1 MRLFTYL
8 RSENLL
14 FIFWRDRQIFLK
26 YIVGFLSYIS
36 RAFRDIL
43 DSRIVV
49 SKRGFSSFGRNAY
62 LVYIEVSLDEDDN
75 DESCR
80 SRDARV

>member
-1 MRLFTYL
+1 M
-8 RSENLL
+8 
-14 FIFWRDRQIFLK
+14 FLEH
-26 YIVGFLSYIS
+26 VAGFFLYIS

-43 DSRIVV
+43 DSRIFF
-49 SKRGFSSFGRNAY
+49 SGGGFFSFSRNVY

-75 DESCR
+75 DRLYR